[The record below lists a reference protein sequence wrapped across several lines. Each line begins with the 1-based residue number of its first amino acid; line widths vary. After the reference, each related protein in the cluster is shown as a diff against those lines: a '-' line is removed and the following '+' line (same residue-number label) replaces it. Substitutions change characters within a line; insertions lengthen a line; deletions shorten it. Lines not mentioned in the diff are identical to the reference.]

1 MLKQLCQTFFHVY
14 HDFKV
19 LVDLNAVFRSV
30 DKTQFQLFHPTVE
43 DMTKAEK
50 LFCSTTSHRIDYYV
64 SAERMEHAPALT
76 QPEVS
81 SMIIISLSFVQVKQ
95 QELLPQWMYVFS
107 VTLEF
112 QCFVIASLE
121 LPGC

>member
-1 MLKQLCQTFFHVY
+1 MKLNL
-14 HDFKV
+14 

-30 DKTQFQLFHPTVE
+30 DKTQFQLFHPSVE
-43 DMTKAEK
+43 DIMKAEK

-81 SMIIISLSFVQVKQ
+81 SMIIISL
-95 QELLPQWMYVFS
+95 
-107 VTLEF
+107 
-112 QCFVIASLE
+112 
-121 LPGC
+121 